1 MQRSRKR
8 NKRVLLLEPNYPNKY
23 PPVGLMK
30 LATYY
35 RRLGWDVVCYK
46 GEYDAFVADRLTL
59 ALIEELDRLIP
70 DVRWGKYYDILLNSV
85 WKRKDKPLMSVVSKY
100 PAQMLNVLTLIMR
113 YQEEY
118 KHGGYFERKERW
130 CSRNIS
136 PLRGSRSQPFLWR

>member
-1 MQRSRKR
+1 MRQSGKR

-35 RRLGWDVVCYK
+35 RRLGWDVVFYK

-70 DVRWGKYYDILLNSV
+70 EVRWGKHYGILLNSI
-85 WKRKDKPLMSVVSKY
+85 WKRKDKPLMTLLSEC
-100 PAQMLNVLTLIMR
+100 PTQMFEVLTLIAR
-113 YQEEY
+113 YQDEF
-118 KHGGYFERKERW
+118 KHDGYYERREW
-130 CSRNIS
+130 RNVIWNDYT
-136 PLRGSRSQPFLWR
+136 L